1 MSVTFVL
8 SAFAD
13 TKTEE
18 EDPPSSSRKGKAM
31 EKKPGGEEN
40 SKRPTSPITSSNK
53 AQLSMNRPVYKVGP
67 PSWIKKE
74 ISGCTLW
81 KRLVRTM
88 IYLSHTYYLVNVMTT
103 SMPRRCLDRWIDRL
117 LEHEPNWSAKE
128 NSCI

>member
-18 EDPPSSSRKGKAM
+18 EDPPSSSRKGKGM

-74 ISGCTLW
+74 IS
-81 KRLVRTM
+81 
-88 IYLSHTYYLVNVMTT
+88 IYALQKHIVSTVIIY
-103 SMPRRCLDRWIDRL
+103 
-117 LEHEPNWSAKE
+117 
-128 NSCI
+128 

>member
-18 EDPPSSSRKGKAM
+18 EDPPSSSRKGKGM

-53 AQLSMNRPVYKVGP
+53 APLSMNRPVYKVGP
-67 PSWIKKE
+67 PSWMKKE
-74 ISGCTLW
+74 ISSSTLW
-81 KRLVRTM
+81 KRLVSTM
-88 IYLSHTYYLVNVMTT
+88 IYLSRNF
-103 SMPRRCLDRWIDRL
+103 L
-117 LEHEPNWSAKE
+117 LLS
-128 NSCI
+128 IRIIL

>member
-18 EDPPSSSRKGKAM
+18 EDPPSSSRKGKGM

-74 ISGCTLW
+74 ISGSTLW

-88 IYLSHTYYLVNVMTT
+88 IYLSRNFIFL
-103 SMPRRCLDRWIDRL
+103 SIRIIL
-117 LEHEPNWSAKE
+117 
-128 NSCI
+128 

>member
-18 EDPPSSSRKGKAM
+18 EDPPSSSRKGKGM

-53 AQLSMNRPVYKVGP
+53 AQLSMNRPDWPVYKVGP
-67 PSWIKKE
+67 PSWMKKE
-74 ISGCTLW
+74 ISSSTLW

-88 IYLSHTYYLVNVMTT
+88 IYLSRNF
-103 SMPRRCLDRWIDRL
+103 L
-117 LEHEPNWSAKE
+117 LLS
-128 NSCI
+128 IRIIL